1 MEVRRLRSTER
12 GSPEWFSGAVL
23 LAARPEGESLLLVRF
38 APGARTAWHAH
49 PKGQVLYVTEGVGLA
64 QSRGGWARLLL
75 PGDVVVF
82 APGEEHWHGAFPDR
96 FLVHLALQGGKNGL
110 LGGEGAGGSLPGG
123 PRGHPNFLEPSAKY
137 PASRARAIMRS
148 GV

>member
-12 GSPEWFSGAVL
+12 GSPEWFSGEVLLEVL

-49 PKGQVLYVTEGVGLA
+49 PQGQVLYVTEGVGLA
-64 QSRGGWARLLL
+64 QSRGARARLLL

-96 FLVHLALQGGKNGL
+96 FLVHLALQGAD
-110 LGGEGAGGSLPGG
+110 GEGRTAYWGEKVMEEAY
-123 PRGHPNFLEPSAKY
+123 REAAREALEATP
-137 PASRARAIMRS
+137 IF
-148 GV
+148 